1 MRLSFCPAVA
11 FSSISRILVCST
23 GELGGDKHG
32 GCLIEKSAPKKRD
45 ISFHNHILTQLVP
58 WINRFARL
66 ILWFHLQMPHI
77 ASKCLNFN
85 EFPIKHVEWS
95 ASIAI

>member
-32 GCLIEKSAPKKRD
+32 GCLIEKSAPKNETSLST
-45 ISFHNHILTQLVP
+45 ITFSPN
-58 WINRFARL
+58 
-66 ILWFHLQMPHI
+66 WFHGSTALHD
-77 ASKCLNFN
+77 
-85 EFPIKHVEWS
+85 
-95 ASIAI
+95 